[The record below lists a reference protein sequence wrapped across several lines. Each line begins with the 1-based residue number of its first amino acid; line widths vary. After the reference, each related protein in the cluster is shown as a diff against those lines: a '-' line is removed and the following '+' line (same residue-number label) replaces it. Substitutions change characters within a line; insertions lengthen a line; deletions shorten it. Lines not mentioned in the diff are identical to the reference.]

1 MANQRMQTFQEDFS
15 LLIEAGFVAV
25 KQLDEVSATR
35 IFHAAQTMNP
45 TSTAPR
51 IGLGYIALNKLE
63 IKEATRIF
71 EGVVKDDPENYLA
84 QTFLGMCF
92 LLNKAQRKKGEQL
105 INEAI
110 KKTDDPTIKSLG
122 EISLVW
128 AEKDLKKE
136 KSKSPFFA
144 AQEKE
149 KQDKKE
155 RKEKQS
161 EKKKE
166 QDAGEMEH
174 EPEEAVEQEPEL

>member
-1 MANQRMQTFQEDFS
+1 MTQTIETFQEDFS

-35 IFHAAQTMNP
+35 IFYAAQIINP

-71 EGVVKDDPENYLA
+71 EGVVKEEPENYLA

-105 INEAI
+105 IKEAMQ
-110 KKTDDPTIKSLG
+110 KTDDPTVKNLG
-122 EISLVW
+122 ETALVW
-128 AEKDLKKE
+128 SEKDLKNL
-136 KSKSPFFA
+136 KSPFFA
-144 AQEKE
+144 AQEAAE
-149 KQDKKE
+149 KKDKKE
-155 RKEKQS
+155 SK
-161 EKKKE
+161 
-166 QDAGEMEH
+166 
-174 EPEEAVEQEPEL
+174 EEAKK